1 MDKRINDLFAA
12 YARHIDYSK
21 VPNITKKHLQE
32 RIEHTGKVLRQQG
45 KGEPG
50 QNSADSGID
59 ANTLMLQDEIVTRAA
74 IESTLNVIVRMI
86 IAESEI
92 VESFLKDVNEL
103 SSQKPKQKKRF
114 IDFFKK
120 QKKEPADF
128 HDQTKTMY
136 AVLLELG
143 EKIK

>member
-1 MDKRINDLFAA
+1 MDKRINDLFAN
-12 YARHIDYSK
+12 YDQHIDYSK

-32 RIEHTGKVLRQQG
+32 KIEQAGKVLLHHG
-45 KGEPG
+45 KKEAEHTPE
-50 QNSADSGID
+50 NSGI
-59 ANTLMLQDEIVTRAA
+59 EH
-74 IESTLNVIVRMI
+74 VIVRMI
-86 IAESEI
+86 IADSKI

-103 SSQKPKQKKRF
+103 SSHKPKQKKRF
-114 IDFFKK
+114 FDFFKK
-120 QKKEPADF
+120 QKNEPADF

>member
-1 MDKRINDLFAA
+1 MDKRINDLFAN
-12 YARHIDYSK
+12 YDQHIDYSK

-32 RIEHTGKVLRQQG
+32 KIEQAGKVLLHHG
-45 KGEPG
+45 KKEAEHTPE
-50 QNSADSGID
+50 NSGID
-59 ANTLMLQDEIVTRAA
+59 ANTLMLQDEIVTRAS
-74 IESTLNVIVRMI
+74 IESTLHVIVRMI
-86 IAESEI
+86 IADSKI

-114 IDFFKK
+114 FDFFKK
-120 QKKEPADF
+120 QKNEPADF

-136 AVLLELG
+136 EILFELG

>member
-1 MDKRINDLFAA
+1 MDKRINDLFAN
-12 YARHIDYSK
+12 YDQHMDYSR
-21 VPNITKKHLQE
+21 VPTITKKHLQE
-32 RIEHTGKVLRQQG
+32 KIEQTGKVLKPQG
-45 KGEPG
+45 KKE
-50 QNSADSGID
+50 ADDTGID

-74 IESTLNVIVRMI
+74 IESTLHVIVRMI
-86 IAESEI
+86 IADSEI
-92 VESFLKDVNEL
+92 AESFLKDVNEL

-114 IDFFKK
+114 LDYFKK
-120 QKKEPADF
+120 QKNEPAGF